1 MRSIATKFHLIC
13 ERLMRVLQRSQLLP
27 YSEGMVQNQDGK
39 FSVNQK
45 MKIRIFLFAILG
57 LLALGSILS
66 DTEPGPTPTAI
77 GTSASV
83 APQIPQP
90 TPLFQTSGCNRIS
103 SETYEVVSKLG
114 GIGDT
119 YTPEDVEVALLTA
132 GEAWATW
139 SVINS
144 EEGKQ
149 RSSEW
154 LTELSESALK
164 LRVAIR
170 ELDAEGTTAN
180 GERLL
185 SATEELSKYC
195 P

>member
-1 MRSIATKFHLIC
+1 MSDLQNSNTSGKRKIKPFRVFLLI
-13 ERLMRVLQRSQLLP
+13 
-27 YSEGMVQNQDGK
+27 
-39 FSVNQK
+39 
-45 MKIRIFLFAILG
+45 IFG
-57 LLALGSILS
+57 LWALGSILP
-66 DTEPGPTPTAI
+66 DTESSPTPTAI
-77 GTSASV
+77 ATSANV
-83 APQIPQP
+83 PVQTAEP
-90 TPLFQTSGCNRIS
+90 TPLFQTSGCNRIG

-119 YTPEDVEVALLTA
+119 YTPEDVEIALLKA
-132 GEAWATW
+132 GETWATW
-139 SVINS
+139 SVINA

-154 LTELSESALK
+154 LAELSDSALK
-164 LRVAIR
+164 LRVSIR

-185 SATEELSKYC
+185 SATQELSKYC

>member
-1 MRSIATKFHLIC
+1 MTDNQINNASGKRKVKPF
-13 ERLMRVLQRSQLLP
+13 RVL
-27 YSEGMVQNQDGK
+27 
-39 FSVNQK
+39 
-45 MKIRIFLFAILG
+45 ILIIVG
-57 LLALGSILS
+57 LWALGSILP
-66 DTEPGPTPTAI
+66 DAEPSPTPTAI
-77 GTSASV
+77 ATSASV
-83 APQIPQP
+83 PVQTPKP
-90 TPLFQTSGCNRIS
+90 TPLFQTSGCNRIG

-119 YTPEDVEVALLTA
+119 YTPEDVEVALLKA

-139 SVINS
+139 SVINA

-154 LTELSESALK
+154 LTELSDSALK

-185 SATEELSKYC
+185 SATKEFSKYC
-195 P
+195 SE